1 MAECGPQAHDFSRGR
16 DVNVHNAAVVGRKL
30 QITFDAANPHALCR
44 WWAALLGY
52 EVEDGHD
59 LVSRLLADCV
69 ISEAQVVRVDG
80 RLFFADAVAARDPSG
95 DGPRLLFQRVPE
107 PKTAKNRMHLDLP
120 VPPDNLDSEVE
131 RLNQTGAS
139 LVGFNSHPGH
149 RWAVMADPE
158 GNEFCLH

>member
-1 MAECGPQAHDFSRGR
+1 VARR
-16 DVNVHNAAVVGRKL
+16 L
-30 QITFDAANPHALCR
+30 QITFDARDPHQLCS

-59 LVSRLLADCV
+59 FVSQLLSDGV
-69 ISEAQVVRVDG
+69 ITEKQVTRRRG
-80 RLFFADAVAARDPSG
+80 RLYFADAVAASDPTG
-95 DGPRLLFQRVPE
+95 DGPRLYFQRVPE
-107 PKTAKNRMHLDLP
+107 PKTAKNRIHLDVP
-120 VPPDNLDSEVE
+120 VDPSALDREVD
-131 RLNQTGAS
+131 RVLALGGS

>member
-1 MAECGPQAHDFSRGR
+1 MARG
-16 DVNVHNAAVVGRKL
+16 V
-30 QITFDAANPHALCR
+30 QITFDAEDPHRLCR

-59 LVSRLLADCV
+59 FVSRLLSDGV
-69 ISEAQVVRVDG
+69 IAENQVTRREG
-80 RLFFADAVAARDPSG
+80 RLYFADAVAARDSNG
-95 DGPRLLFQRVPE
+95 NGPRLYFQRVPE
-107 PKTAKNRMHLDLP
+107 PKTAKNRVHLDVP
-120 VPPDNLDSEVE
+120 VDPGALDREVE
-131 RLNQTGAS
+131 RLEALGAS